1 MKSKKSTTRFG
12 RQNKSIWVWT
22 LSSFSLLLLSR
33 AAETQQAIAP
43 SPQSAATTEPVWE
56 QSQTNQ
62 FEVFSPAGAAAR
74 SSTDQPFQ
82 IGTVTARPHLL
93 YRLFYATGLP
103 LSPGNQQNTAIQEI
117 SPGIA
122 FDIGTHWTLD
132 YSPTL
137 RFYSNHDFKDEF
149 DNAITLTGA
158 TDYEDWTF
166 GFLQS
171 YASSD
176 SPNIQTGTQ
185 TSQEIYATALTA
197 SCAFNSKMSLDMGL
211 YQNLQF
217 TENFQN
223 SRDWLTMEW
232 LNYQF
237 WPRFNAG
244 IGAGVGY
251 VNVDSGPD
259 QTYEQASGRINWR
272 ATDKIS
278 FQVNAG
284 FEEREFLS
292 SGSGA
297 LLSPTFGAA
306 IQYQPFD
313 VTKISLNASRA
324 VTPSY
329 FQDQVS
335 ENTSVSCDLNQR
347 LFGKYYLDLNAGYNM
362 TEYDASTSAGSAN
375 PDNDY
380 YTFNARLSRSFLKRG
395 SLAVFYQYSGNSSTE
410 PGFTYSGSQVGI
422 EIGYK
427 Y

>member
-1 MKSKKSTTRFG
+1 MKSKKRTARFV
-12 RQNKSIWVWT
+12 RKNIWVWPRA
-22 LSSFSLLLLSR
+22 LFGLLLLSR
-33 AAETQQAIAP
+33 AEAQQAIAP
-43 SPQSAATTEPVWE
+43 PPQASATTEPVWQQTE
-56 QSQTNQ
+56 TNQ
-62 FEVFSPAGAAAR
+62 FEVFSPAGTAA
-74 SSTDQPFQ
+74 SSSLNQPFQ
-82 IGTVTARPHLL
+82 VGPVTARPHLL
-93 YRLFYATGLP
+93 YRFIYATGLP
-103 LSPGNQQNTAIQEI
+103 LSPGNQQDTAIQEF

-122 FDIGTHWTLD
+122 FDIGRHWTLD

-137 RFYSNHDFKDEF
+137 RFYSNHSFKDEF
-149 DNAITLTGA
+149 DNSVTLTGA

-176 SPNIQTGTQ
+176 SPNVQTGTQ

-197 SCAFNSKMSLDMGL
+197 SYAFNSKMSLDMGL

-217 TENFQN
+217 AEDFQN
-223 SRDWLTMEW
+223 SRDWSTMEW

-251 VNVDSGPD
+251 VNVNVGPD
-259 QTYEQASGRINWR
+259 QTYEQAAGRINWR

-284 FEEREFLS
+284 FEDRQFLS
-292 SGSGA
+292 SGAGT
-297 LLSPTFGAA
+297 LLSPTFGAV
-306 IQYQPFD
+306 IQYLPFD
-313 VTKISLNASRA
+313 ATQISLNASRS
-324 VTPSY
+324 VTPSL
-329 FQDQVS
+329 FQGQVS
-335 ENTSVSCDLNQR
+335 EITSVSCDLNQR
-347 LFGKYYLDLNAGYNM
+347 LLEKFYLDLNAGYDIAKY
-362 TEYDASTSAGSAN
+362 EASTAAGSAN

-380 YTFNARLSRSFLKRG
+380 YTLSARLSRSFLKRG
-395 SLAVFYQYSGNSSTE
+395 TLGVFYQYSGNSSTE
-410 PGFTYSGSQVGI
+410 PGFTYTGSQVGI

>member
-1 MKSKKSTTRFG
+1 MKPKKRTVRFA
-12 RQNKSIWVWT
+12 RQNKNVWVWT

-33 AAETQQAIAP
+33 AAETQQTIAP
-43 SPQSAATTEPVWE
+43 QPQSAATIEPVWE
-56 QSQTNQ
+56 QTQTNQ
-62 FEVFSPAGAAAR
+62 FEVFSPAGTAA
-74 SSTDQPFQ
+74 SSSLDQPFQ
-82 IGTVTARPHLL
+82 WGPVTARPHLL

-103 LSPGNQQNTAIQEI
+103 LSPGNQQNTAIQEF

-137 RFYSNHDFKDEF
+137 RFYSNHNFKNEF
-149 DNAITLTGA
+149 DNSITLTGA
-158 TDYEDWTF
+158 TAYEDWTF
-166 GFLQS
+166 GFSQS
-171 YASSD
+171 YVSSD
-176 SPNIQTGTQ
+176 SPEVQTGTQ

-197 SCAFNSKMSLDMGL
+197 SYAFNSKMSLDMGL

-223 SRDWLTMEW
+223 SRDWSTMEW

-251 VNVDSGPD
+251 VNVNIGPD
-259 QTYEQASGRINWR
+259 QIYEQTSGRINWR

-284 FEEREFLS
+284 FEDRQFLS
-292 SGSGA
+292 SGSGD
-297 LLSPTFGAA
+297 LLSPTFGGA

-313 VTKISLNASRA
+313 VTKISLNASRSI
-324 VTPSY
+324 TPSY

-395 SLAVFYQYSGNSSTE
+395 SLAVFYQYSGISSTE